1 MNRNSQNRK
10 RLFRKFL
17 IKFSVRQK
25 HLRGSMAHRIFG
37 DFIFSREFW
46 IPSRVNVAK
55 GVAIGLFFGLQPIV
69 GFQILCAITIALFL
83 KANISAAFL
92 CTWITNPITFPV
104 ILWLQKLFGDW
115 VISTTVWKRSHICF
129 NINWPYFSQYGE
141 PLIVGCILSGTIV
154 AICGFFLVTLL
165 WDGIS
170 LLAKRGKVNL
180 KTERDHSE
188 K

>member
-69 GFQILCAITIALFL
+69 GFQILCAIMIALFL